1 MQGKKNY
8 KLSKVEIFFSNWF
21 QLYKKFVIDMN
32 KYFQKSEK
40 FSQGLIVNDKYFRN
54 FFHSNLHNNQ
64 GVLKA
69 FKIFVNVY

>member
-8 KLSKVEIFFSNWF
+8 KLSKVDKFISNW
-21 QLYKKFVIDMN
+21 LKFVIDMN
-32 KYFQKSEK
+32 KYFQTSEK
-40 FSQGLIVNDKYFRN
+40 CSQGLIVNDKYFRN